1 MYNHV
6 SPKTILVAPCE
17 SKPWPV
23 SPARSPGQPYCL
35 HILIAPPTGP
45 TCSSKSGSPAVG
57 ASVLPVCQRRRR
69 SANVAAGL
77 PTWTP
82 FLLPFRILEVDV
94 KMITVRATVCQPVY
108 QPHPMPGFL
117 ITKTPR
123 DVSES
128 EPTPGSVSFE
138 ALGQSHGRK
147 FLWAWRLNAK
157 ARTL

>member
-35 HILIAPPTGP
+35 HILLAPPTGP

-57 ASVLPVCQRRRR
+57 ASVLPVLPTWMPVCQRGRR
-69 SANVAAGL
+69 SANVDA
-77 PTWTP
+77 
-82 FLLPFRILEVDV
+82 FLASIQDFGGGRKNDN
-94 KMITVRATVCQPVY
+94 RATVCQPVY